1 MKKIKEWLISRFLPL
16 WAKETVLADNRK
28 LKQKVDRLE
37 EEIARLRAYIDGMS
51 AGVRSIRRIT
61 INAGTSR
68 EDKRE

>member
-28 LKQKVDRLE
+28 LKQKVDQLE
-37 EEIARLRAYIDGMS
+37 VENDQLRAYIDGMS
-51 AGVRSIRRIT
+51 AGMRGIRRIT
-61 INAGTSR
+61 INAGTR